1 MALVCAK
8 RPRPRRYRLI
18 ASVELTD
25 LDSAA
30 QLKEVISDL
39 NLFGCHVRTREA
51 WPNGTKVRIRITHKR
66 ETFAALAKVA
76 YAQLTGMGIAF
87 THIDPSCES
96 LLENWV
102 ASLRRH
108 S

>member
-8 RPRPRRYRLI
+8 RSRPRRYRLI

-39 NLFGCHVRTREA
+39 SLFGCHVRTREP
-51 WPNGTKVRIRITHKR
+51 WPNGTRVRIRITHKG

-76 YAQLTGMGIAF
+76 YAQPIGMGIAF
-87 THIDPSCES
+87 THIDPSCEA

-102 ASLRRH
+102 ASLRRN
-108 S
+108 